1 MVKLT
6 QTLSYQQ
13 IESQHQYIVDSI
25 YYCLIMKMY
34 NQLYQAISI
43 SHRSL
48 IYKICSR
55 FLVSRVAINNSI
67 FELHDYDKE
76 KIHYENVCIN

>member
-25 YYCLIMKMY
+25 YYYCLIMKTY
-34 NQLYQAISI
+34 NQLYQANFNLSSFINIQNLFSF
-43 SHRSL
+43 
-48 IYKICSR
+48 SR
-55 FLVSRVAINNSI
+55 FACRN
-67 FELHDYDKE
+67 K
-76 KIHYENVCIN
+76 